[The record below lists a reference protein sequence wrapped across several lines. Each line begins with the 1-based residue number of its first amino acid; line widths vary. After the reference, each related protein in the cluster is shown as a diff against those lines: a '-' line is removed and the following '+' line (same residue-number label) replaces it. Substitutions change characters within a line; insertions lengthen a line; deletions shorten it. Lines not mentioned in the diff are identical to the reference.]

1 MRKKILFFLM
11 LAMFLLGCAW
21 FYVKEYG
28 VCMAGTCSL
37 EKNYHNVSKALDN
50 PSFEGKIN

>member
-1 MRKKILFFLM
+1 MRNKILFFLM